1 MKKHLIVAGIAII
14 GVVTI
19 TKLVERMG
27 ADFTSS
33 TTSTFRRSRPKTT
46 SVLGSERRAAG

>member
-27 ADFTSS
+27 ADF
-33 TTSTFRRSRPKTT
+33 
-46 SVLGSERRAAG
+46 VLDDFDISEIEAEDDLGIGV